1 MAEVASTPGK
11 LRRSKRSSFPAPDT
25 TDPVEIAMMRASE
38 SPQAT
43 SLLEKQA
50 QLIDAH
56 EALARADLRHRGWQ
70 ILGERVG
77 ATLKGLTVL
86 AGVLV
91 LTSAGAVIWSAARA
105 DGIVVEPFAVPPDL
119 ERRGFSGSV
128 VAVQLLDR
136 ITAIEASTESARNPS
151 SYANSWSEDSDVEVP
166 YTGMSLGQLRRELRD
181 WLGSEKRLS
190 GEVVRLNNQ
199 RVAINFRTGRDA
211 GRVEGSEADL
221 DGAIQQAALAIF
233 KSTNP
238 YRYTVWLGRN
248 EPLNPER
255 RQILVKLSRSSDVDE
270 RAWGLHGLALDASS
284 DAQSVALYERALRLR
299 PDFLSAIGNLPFYA
313 ANAGKEEEAY
323 QLSRR
328 AAVAFQAG
336 QADYNPA
343 HAAGYGKDAEAR
355 NAIWEGD
362 LLKAARLR
370 TSAIEDAADAGN
382 AAARPYEAAAIWA
395 LLHDYTKAQAILEAA
410 IALDADA
417 KDTAEAA
424 AKLQQP
430 GPALL
435 RAQAVGDHAVE
446 ATELKMMIDRIG
458 AAMKDPLI
466 SGSERR
472 ASSNLLQDLR
482 SQLALA
488 LARSGRAY
496 DAEAILRMLPPDR
509 DATIRSSGLVAAH
522 LGRTEESDVLL
533 ARAAAR
539 TPSLPAA
546 HAVWAQALL
555 VRGEYKRAI
564 GQAKL
569 ANKKG
574 PSWAEPLK
582 TWGDALM
589 RQREFEEAA
598 GRYQA
603 AVVGAP
609 RWGALHIEL
618 GRALWLSGKRVEA
631 RAAFRAAASMDL
643 STSDRARLN
652 QITRA
657 AKA

>member
-1 MAEVASTPGK
+1 
-11 LRRSKRSSFPAPDT
+11 
-25 TDPVEIAMMRASE
+25 
-38 SPQAT
+38 
-43 SLLEKQA
+43 
-50 QLIDAH
+50 
-56 EALARADLRHRGWQ
+56 
-70 ILGERVG
+70 VG
-77 ATLKGLTVL
+77 ATLKALTVL

-91 LTSAGAVIWSAARA
+91 LTSAVAVIWSASRA

-136 ITAIEASTESARNPS
+136 ITELEASTESARAPS
-151 SYANSWSEDSDVEVP
+151 SYANSWSEDSDVELP

-190 GEVVRLNNQ
+190 GEVVRLNDQ

-221 DGAIQQAALAIF
+221 DGAMQQAALAIF
-233 KSTNP
+233 RSTNP

-255 RQILVKLSRSSDVDE
+255 RQILVKLSRSSDIKE

-313 ANAGKEEEAY
+313 ANAGREEEAY
-323 QLSRR
+323 HLSRR

-343 HAAGYGKDAEAR
+343 HAAGYGKDAEAQI
-355 NAIWEGD
+355 ATWEGD

-382 AAARPYEAAAIWA
+382 AAARPYEAAATWA

-410 IALDADA
+410 IALDVEA

-435 RAQAVGDHAVE
+435 RVRAVGDYAVE
-446 ATELKMMIDRIG
+446 AAELKAMIDQLG
-458 AAMKDPLI
+458 AALMKTSI
-466 SGSERR
+466 SRGERR
-472 ASSNLLQDLR
+472 ATSNQLQELQL
-482 SQLALA
+482 QLALA
-488 LARSGRAY
+488 LARSGRAV
-496 DAEAILRMLPPDR
+496 DAEAVLRMLPPDR
-509 DATIRSSGLVAAH
+509 DATIRLSGLVAAY
-522 LGRTEESDVLL
+522 LGRDRESDLLL

-539 TPSLPAA
+539 TPSLPAG
-546 HAVWAQALL
+546 HAAWAEALL
-555 VRGEYKRAI
+555 VRGDLKRAVE
-564 GQAKL
+564 QAAL
-569 ANKKG
+569 ANRKG
-574 PSWAEPLK
+574 PAWAEPLK
-582 TWGDALM
+582 IWGDALM
-589 RQREFEEAA
+589 RQRQFEEAA
-598 GRYQA
+598 GRYHA
-603 AVVGAP
+603 AVVAAP

-618 GRALWLSGKRVEA
+618 GRALWLSGKRAEA
-631 RAAFRAAASMDL
+631 RSTFRAATSMDL

-652 QITRA
+652 RIIKA